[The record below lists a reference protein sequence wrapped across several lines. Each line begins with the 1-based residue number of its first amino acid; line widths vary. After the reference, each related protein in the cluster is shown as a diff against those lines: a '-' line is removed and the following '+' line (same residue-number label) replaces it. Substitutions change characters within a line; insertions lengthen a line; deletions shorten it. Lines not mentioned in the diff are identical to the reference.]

1 MTVHQDWRQQKG
13 SKCGWWSEECCD
25 ERESESEGGW
35 VSMVGRFSRG
45 VLPSSR
51 CYSVYEVQQAIDAHW
66 SVFPLE
72 WFKGETGFD

>member
-1 MTVHQDWRQQKG
+1 
-13 SKCGWWSEECCD
+13 
-25 ERESESEGGW
+25 
-35 VSMVGRFSRG
+35 MVGRFSRG

-72 WFKGETGFD
+72 WFHLLRKVCYSFSNLMNFKLLWCCILVSVTDYIRAQGFNPTI